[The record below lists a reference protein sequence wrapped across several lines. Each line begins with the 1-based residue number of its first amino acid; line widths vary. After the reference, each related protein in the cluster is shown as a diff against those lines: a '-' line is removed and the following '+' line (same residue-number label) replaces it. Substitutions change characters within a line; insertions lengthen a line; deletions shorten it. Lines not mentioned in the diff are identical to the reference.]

1 MQHYTYAHIR
11 NDTGQVFYIGLGS
24 VPHRYKTTSR
34 RNTHWNNIVAKAG
47 GFTAEKLAF
56 WKTRQEAADHEML
69 LIASFKDMGYK
80 LANISLGGESG
91 AFGSIRSDETKKKMS
106 DSQKGKP
113 RRSGWKHT
121 EEVKKRMSEH
131 SKGRPKSPD
140 AVKKSADAQRGR
152 KRDPLLVE
160 KTAQSHRGRKRSQE
174 TKDKMKA
181 AWAAKKLNKLKGN

>member
-11 NDTGQVFYIGLGS
+11 SDTGQVFYIGLGS
-24 VPHRYKTTSR
+24 VPHRYKTVSR

-69 LIASFKDMGYK
+69 LIASFKDMGYN

-91 AFGSIRSDETKKKMS
+91 ALGAIRSDETKKKMS
-106 DSQKGKP
+106 DAQ
-113 RRSGWKHT
+113 
-121 EEVKKRMSEH
+121 
-131 SKGRPKSPD
+131 KGRPKGYRWKQSEEAKKKISAYFKGRLKSPD
-140 AVKKSADAQRGR
+140 AIKKSADAQRGR

-160 KTAQSHRGRKRSQE
+160 KTAQSHRGKKRSQE

-181 AWAAKKLNKLKGN
+181 AWAMRKSKKLN